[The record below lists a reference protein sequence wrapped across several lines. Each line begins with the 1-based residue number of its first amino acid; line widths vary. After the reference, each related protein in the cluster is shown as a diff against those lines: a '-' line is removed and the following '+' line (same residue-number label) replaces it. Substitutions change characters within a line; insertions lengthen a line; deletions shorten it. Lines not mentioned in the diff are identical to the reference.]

1 MKLQWH
7 QIMTM
12 LRSMTPCL
20 TGASADA
27 AQQATENK
35 WNFSGCRVF
44 ILRLAMRDANPVPRF
59 AGTSFTAVSTL
70 ISYASINWRT
80 LCRARDRR

>member
-44 ILRLAMRDANPVPRF
+44 ILPSCDAGRKPGTQICRNLFYRRFDPDLLCLNQLAHFMPR
-59 AGTSFTAVSTL
+59 A
-70 ISYASINWRT
+70 
-80 LCRARDRR
+80 